1 MKDMVLLPPTS
12 SPSAANGSRLQCVG
26 EVVTTIKIGHV
37 TRPSV
42 RVLVVDKLNSPAI
55 LGVDVLRNY
64 DNMTIDWKAQV
75 LHLGGYSIPLEDRL
89 LGAPRQPTEDTIFV
103 PYQDKM
109 AKQNVLLGAGVV
121 VRSIKNEIPIL
132 VMNNSASPIK
142 LYNGTSIG
150 HLSTVTVQDEEEETK
165 RPKVT
170 ERREPA
176 NVDLSDSCLT
186 AKQKEAVTRVLTDFR
201 DTFANDVT
209 EVGKTD
215 RINFEI
221 DTNNHPPVA
230 LKLRRTPFALRDEVD
245 RQIREMEERGVIRE
259 SASPWS
265 SPILLVPK
273 KDGSYRF
280 CADFRALNDV
290 TVTDIFPLPSI
301 RECLDSLGGSAMFS
315 TLDLH
320 SGYWQ
325 IPIDPKDRHK
335 TAFTTESGH
344 WEFVV
349 MPFGVK
355 NAPAVFSR
363 LMADVMR
370 GLTWNGVAIYLD
382 DIIIGGASFDEH
394 LRLLKEVLSRLRNA
408 GLTIKSSKVHLCQK
422 TLRFLGHLV
431 SVEGISPDPEKV
443 ETVRNWPRPQTSK
456 DVRSFLGLCNY
467 YMEFVPNIQLLAKPL
482 NVLTGK
488 ASFVWTAEREKSFCK
503 LKIALTSAPVLAF
516 PDMTKTFELST
527 DASDTGF
534 GCILS
539 QRDNSGRERPV
550 YYLSK
555 AFCDNELSWHTR
567 DKEAFALVYALR
579 KFRQYLLGRKFI
591 WYTDHLGLR
600 WLRNKGTPEA
610 DSLVPDV
617 LQLKHDEAGHMSSSK
632 TRKLIQREYYWL
644 SVNED
649 TRRYCQ
655 TCSVCATCKDPLRE
669 TTTDA
674 NLTSQPTE
682 PWQEVSMDLKGPF
695 GTQSTSRGNRYLLV
709 VLDLLT
715 RAAEMIPIPNKTAK
729 TVASAV
735 VTEVFCRHGIPES
748 ILTDKGLE
756 FDSSAM
762 LVLATELGIDKKR
775 ISALHPQANGAVERL
790 NRTIG
795 QMLKKTQEE
804 NDLDWDLK
812 IPFVR
817 FNYLNQEHSSTG
829 FIRHHDQLRYL
840 HSRPLHLTKPSQAD
854 VTDDK
859 PVHDTQP
866 SGVPKKPTT
875 STNTVPPSTSLPI
888 FGDSDDESDEDSDNG
903 EGEPQENGEAPGGS
917 TEPETARR
925 SQRQRRE
932 PQRFGEGKNQ
942 KSKMT
947 KGEAF
952 RADYGELAILR
963 SFFNEGTP
971 VAALAGTADASTISK
986 VKQLLVLKN
995 PLEVRISPN
1004 RANIRISVMKAKKE
1018 HIMKNLDW
1026 LVKTVKVQIT
1036 KY

>member
-1 MKDMVLLPPTS
+1 
-12 SPSAANGSRLQCVG
+12 
-26 EVVTTIKIGHV
+26 
-37 TRPSV
+37 
-42 RVLVVDKLNSPAI
+42 
-55 LGVDVLRNY
+55 
-64 DNMTIDWKAQV
+64 
-75 LHLGGYSIPLEDRL
+75 
-89 LGAPRQPTEDTIFV
+89 
-103 PYQDKM
+103 
-109 AKQNVLLGAGVV
+109 
-121 VRSIKNEIPIL
+121 
-132 VMNNSASPIK
+132 
-142 LYNGTSIG
+142 
-150 HLSTVTVQDEEEETK
+150 
-165 RPKVT
+165 
-170 ERREPA
+170 
-176 NVDLSDSCLT
+176 
-186 AKQKEAVTRVLTDFR
+186 
-201 DTFANDVT
+201 
-209 EVGKTD
+209 
-215 RINFEI
+215 
-221 DTNNHPPVA
+221 
-230 LKLRRTPFALRDEVD
+230 
-245 RQIREMEERGVIRE
+245 
-259 SASPWS
+259 
-265 SPILLVPK
+265 
-273 KDGSYRF
+273 
-280 CADFRALNDV
+280 
-290 TVTDIFPLPSI
+290 
-301 RECLDSLGGSAMFS
+301 
-315 TLDLH
+315 
-320 SGYWQ
+320 
-325 IPIDPKDRHK
+325 
-335 TAFTTESGH
+335 
-344 WEFVV
+344 
-349 MPFGVK
+349 
-355 NAPAVFSR
+355 
-363 LMADVMR
+363 
-370 GLTWNGVAIYLD
+370 
-382 DIIIGGASFDEH
+382 
-394 LRLLKEVLSRLRNA
+394 
-408 GLTIKSSKVHLCQK
+408 
-422 TLRFLGHLV
+422 
-431 SVEGISPDPEKV
+431 
-443 ETVRNWPRPQTSK
+443 
-456 DVRSFLGLCNY
+456 
-467 YMEFVPNIQLLAKPL
+467 
-482 NVLTGK
+482 
-488 ASFVWTAEREKSFCK
+488 
-503 LKIALTSAPVLAF
+503 
-516 PDMTKTFELST
+516 MTKPFELST

-539 QRDNSGRERPV
+539 QRDKSGRERPI

-555 AFCDNELSWHTR
+555 TFCDNKLSWHTR

-600 WLRNKGTPEA
+600 WLRNTRNSKGRYARLVEQIEEFEFETCYRAGQLNQHADALSRKPQQQNVSMVSPSVRFSAEVIKTKQEHDPVLSQVITHLRLSDDRKQPLNPKVRTWMRKRDTLFLDKTGMLYIKFRRGRKILNQLVVP

-655 TCSVCATCKDPLRE
+655 TCSVCATCKDPPRE

-695 GTQSTSRGNRYLLV
+695 GPQSTSRGNRYLLV

-729 TVASAV
+729 TVANAV

-829 FIRHHDQLRYL
+829 YSPFYLTFGRNPRTPVLVKDSSMPKPKTPQQWATDLAKTLKEAHDVSSTRDRLQKEKRAEKSKEVLTTQRFKVGDEVLVYSPTRKGQVKSLHRAWAGPYIVIQCREGNTYRIKNSDNFRQRFIRHHDQLRYL

-859 PVHDTQP
+859 PVHDIQP

-875 STNTVPPSTSLPI
+875 STNTVPPSTSLPT

-932 PQRFGEGKNQ
+932 PQRFGEWVHPD
-942 KSKMT
+942 SIRPLYSDVV
-947 KGEAF
+947 KGQ
-952 RADYGELAILR
+952 
-963 SFFNEGTP
+963 T
-971 VAALAGTADASTISK
+971 T
-986 VKQLLVLKN
+986 
-995 PLEVRISPN
+995 
-1004 RANIRISVMKAKKE
+1004 
-1018 HIMKNLDW
+1018 NLW
-1026 LVKTVKVQIT
+1026 HCKGGRV
-1036 KY
+1036 

>member
-64 DNMTIDWKAQV
+64 DNVTIDWEAQV

-89 LGAPRQPTEDTIFV
+89 LGAPRQPTEVCLVSDTVIPARSQCFITAASKDFGTMPQETIFV

-170 ERREPA
+170 ERRVPA

-186 AKQKEAVTRVLTDFR
+186 AKQKEAVKRVLSDFR

-245 RQIREMEERGVIRE
+245 RQIREMEERG
-259 SASPWS
+259 
-265 SPILLVPK
+265 
-273 KDGSYRF
+273 
-280 CADFRALNDV
+280 
-290 TVTDIFPLPSI
+290 
-301 RECLDSLGGSAMFS
+301 
-315 TLDLH
+315 
-320 SGYWQ
+320 
-325 IPIDPKDRHK
+325 
-335 TAFTTESGH
+335 
-344 WEFVV
+344 
-349 MPFGVK
+349 
-355 NAPAVFSR
+355 
-363 LMADVMR
+363 
-370 GLTWNGVAIYLD
+370 
-382 DIIIGGASFDEH
+382 
-394 LRLLKEVLSRLRNA
+394 
-408 GLTIKSSKVHLCQK
+408 
-422 TLRFLGHLV
+422 
-431 SVEGISPDPEKV
+431 
-443 ETVRNWPRPQTSK
+443 
-456 DVRSFLGLCNY
+456 
-467 YMEFVPNIQLLAKPL
+467 
-482 NVLTGK
+482 
-488 ASFVWTAEREKSFCK
+488 
-503 LKIALTSAPVLAF
+503 
-516 PDMTKTFELST
+516 
-527 DASDTGF
+527 
-534 GCILS
+534 
-539 QRDNSGRERPV
+539 
-550 YYLSK
+550 
-555 AFCDNELSWHTR
+555 HTR

-600 WLRNKGTPEA
+600 WLRNTRDPRGRYARWVEQIEEFEFETCYRAGQLNQHADALSRKLQQQNISMVSPSVRFSAEVIKTKQEHDPVLSQVITHLRLSDDRKQPLNPKVRTWMRKRDTLFLDKTGMLYIKFRRGRKILNQLVVP

-655 TCSVCATCKDPLRE
+655 TCSVCATCKDPPRE

-695 GTQSTSRGNRYLLV
+695 GPQSTSRGNRYLLV

-729 TVASAV
+729 TVANAV

-775 ISALHPQANGAVERL
+775 PLHPQANGAVERL

-812 IPFVR
+812 ISFVR
-817 FNYLNQEHSSTG
+817 FNQEHSSTG
-829 FIRHHDQLRYL
+829 YSPFYLTFGRNPRTPVLVKDSSMPKPKTPQQWATDLAKTLKEAHDVSSTRDRLQKEKRAEKSKEVLTTQRFKVGDEVLVYSPTRKGQVKSLHRAWAGPYIVIQCREGNTYRIKNSNNFRQRFIRHHDQLRYL

-859 PVHDTQP
+859 PVHDIQP

-875 STNTVPPSTSLPI
+875 STNAVPPSTSLPT

-917 TEPETARR
+917 TEPETARIA
-925 SQRQRRE
+925 
-932 PQRFGEGKNQ
+932 K
-942 KSKMT
+942 KSKT
-947 KGEAF
+947 K
-952 RADYGELAILR
+952 
-963 SFFNEGTP
+963 
-971 VAALAGTADASTISK
+971 AGAPT
-986 VKQLLVLKN
+986 LW
-995 PLEVRISPN
+995 R
-1004 RANIRISVMKAKKE
+1004 
-1018 HIMKNLDW
+1018 
-1026 LVKTVKVQIT
+1026 
-1036 KY
+1036 

>member
-1 MKDMVLLPPTS
+1 
-12 SPSAANGSRLQCVG
+12 
-26 EVVTTIKIGHV
+26 
-37 TRPSV
+37 
-42 RVLVVDKLNSPAI
+42 
-55 LGVDVLRNY
+55 
-64 DNMTIDWKAQV
+64 MTIDWEAQV

-89 LGAPRQPTEDTIFV
+89 LGAPRQPTEVCLVSDTVIPARSQCFIRATSKDFGTMPQDTMFV

-142 LYNGTSIG
+142 LYNGRSIG

-186 AKQKEAVTRVLTDFR
+186 AKQKEAVTRVLSDFR

-245 RQIREMEERGVIRE
+245 REIREMEEREVIRE

-382 DIIIGGASFDEH
+382 DIIIGE
-394 LRLLKEVLSRLRNA
+394 
-408 GLTIKSSKVHLCQK
+408 
-422 TLRFLGHLV
+422 
-431 SVEGISPDPEKV
+431 
-443 ETVRNWPRPQTSK
+443 NWPRPQTSK

-482 NVLTGK
+482 NELTGK

-503 LKIALTSAPVLAF
+503 LKEALTSAPVLAF

-555 AFCDNELSWHTR
+555 TFCDNELSWHTR

-600 WLRNKGTPEA
+600 WLRNTRDPRGRYARWVEQIEEFEFETCYRAGQLNQHA
-610 DSLVPDV
+610 DALSRKPQQQNVSMVSPSAVRFSAEVIKTKQEHDAV
-617 LQLKHDEAGHMSSSK
+617 LSRVITHLRLSDDRKQPLNPKVRTWMRKRDTLFLDKTGMLYIKFRRGHMSSSK

-649 TRRYCQ
+649 TVRPALSARPAK
-655 TCSVCATCKDPLRE
+655 THLERP
-669 TTTDA
+669 
-674 NLTSQPTE
+674 QPT
-682 PWQEVSMDLKGPF
+682 
-695 GTQSTSRGNRYLLV
+695 
-709 VLDLLT
+709 
-715 RAAEMIPIPNKTAK
+715 
-729 TVASAV
+729 
-735 VTEVFCRHGIPES
+735 
-748 ILTDKGLE
+748 
-756 FDSSAM
+756 
-762 LVLATELGIDKKR
+762 R
-775 ISALHPQANGAVERL
+775 I
-790 NRTIG
+790 
-795 QMLKKTQEE
+795 
-804 NDLDWDLK
+804 
-812 IPFVR
+812 
-817 FNYLNQEHSSTG
+817 
-829 FIRHHDQLRYL
+829 
-840 HSRPLHLTKPSQAD
+840 
-854 VTDDK
+854 
-859 PVHDTQP
+859 
-866 SGVPKKPTT
+866 
-875 STNTVPPSTSLPI
+875 
-888 FGDSDDESDEDSDNG
+888 
-903 EGEPQENGEAPGGS
+903 
-917 TEPETARR
+917 
-925 SQRQRRE
+925 
-932 PQRFGEGKNQ
+932 
-942 KSKMT
+942 
-947 KGEAF
+947 
-952 RADYGELAILR
+952 
-963 SFFNEGTP
+963 
-971 VAALAGTADASTISK
+971 
-986 VKQLLVLKN
+986 
-995 PLEVRISPN
+995 
-1004 RANIRISVMKAKKE
+1004 
-1018 HIMKNLDW
+1018 
-1026 LVKTVKVQIT
+1026 
-1036 KY
+1036 